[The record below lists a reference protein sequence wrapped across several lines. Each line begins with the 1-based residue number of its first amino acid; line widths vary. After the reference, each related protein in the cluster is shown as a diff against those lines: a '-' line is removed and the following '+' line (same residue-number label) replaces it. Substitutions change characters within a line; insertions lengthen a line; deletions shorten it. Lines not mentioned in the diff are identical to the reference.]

1 MKRRFLHWFNRL
13 FINYI
18 PSSKQISD
26 LEAKRLAKYIANNYT
41 IAQQKSMLDDMK
53 IELIEHRKIEIQ
65 NKRLEIQ
72 QNNIQ
77 LDRLQNNL
85 VKMMSM

>member
-13 FINYI
+13 FVKYI
-18 PSSKQISD
+18 PSSQQISD
-26 LEAKRLAKYIANNYT
+26 LEAKRLAKYIADNYT